1 MKKKIYC
8 LSTEGSLRRPHYNC
22 VFLIDIK
29 RLFIL
34 NSKYKAKQ
42 KNRTNKQLK
51 LNKPYKKLDFDLIQ
65 FN

>member
-1 MKKKIYC
+1 M
-8 LSTEGSLRRPHYNC
+8 EGSLRRPHYNC

-42 KNRTNKQLK
+42 KNGTNKQLK
-51 LNKPYKKLDFDLIQ
+51 LNIQKVRFNLIL

>member
-1 MKKKIYC
+1 MKIFFLYC

-34 NSKYKAKQ
+34 NSKYKGKQ
-42 KNRTNKQLK
+42 KNGTNKQLK
-51 LNKPYKKLDFDLIQ
+51 LNIQKVRFNLIL